1 MERESISID
10 ELRRKIRKL
19 EEALSAYGF
28 DCRRGIEAYK
38 ISEIKRILRE
48 AGVREGDAR
57 AILRELVEAQLA
69 LYRELYSA
77 AGAREIVVD
86 SDVPEKRVKEIKE
99 WLEGRREKRGERV
112 NLFAKTVYEVLN
124 IVERNKD
131 ADSVVELLARSYK
144 RDYDRF
150 RVLYF
155 LIELCGGFNV
165 EAERY
170 ENLDE
175 LAKATVDR
183 VLEVGVERVRKL
195 AMERL
200 KM

>member
-1 MERESISID
+1 
-10 ELRRKIRKL
+10 
-19 EEALSAYGF
+19 GF

-99 WLEGRREKRGERV
+99 WLEGRRERRSERV

-165 EAERY
+165 EAGRY

-175 LAKATVDR
+175 LAKVTVDR